1 MYGFIDFGKIVVICD
16 KYVELVICFFFC
28 LIFDFF
34 ININFFGIIVYVV
47 GKFVYKFLCL
57 VYDVIFNKFE
67 FFLLVI
73 KDCFIIENFFL

>member
-34 ININFFGIIVYVV
+34 IDI
-47 GKFVYKFLCL
+47 
-57 VYDVIFNKFE
+57 E
-67 FFLLVI
+67 FFVI
-73 KDCFIIENFFL
+73 KVVEGRLL